1 MVEFGRKSG
10 RGPALE
16 GAGAEYVRGETAEKI
31 KAAERAIW
39 SGIEIYGVDDA
50 MNRSGD
56 DGMLTL
62 SKFVRFCVRELEAI
76 FGGRI

>member
-1 MVEFGRKSG
+1 MEFGRKSG

-39 SGIEIYGVDDA
+39 YGIEIYGVDKA
-50 MNRSGD
+50 MERSG

-62 SKFVRFCVRELEAI
+62 TKFVRLCVRELEAI